1 MFPVASYQVSR
12 HRILQ
17 QSSCLAVGTMC
28 LALLWGIFI
37 AFGSHVTQDCWG
49 KDEGETYA
57 LMLLGDQMTTLDIVI
72 GQM

>member
-1 MFPVASYQVSR
+1 
-12 HRILQ
+12 
-17 QSSCLAVGTMC
+17 MC

-37 AFGSHVTQDCWG
+37 AFGSHVMQGCWG

>member
-1 MFPVASYQVSR
+1 
-12 HRILQ
+12 
-17 QSSCLAVGTMC
+17 MC